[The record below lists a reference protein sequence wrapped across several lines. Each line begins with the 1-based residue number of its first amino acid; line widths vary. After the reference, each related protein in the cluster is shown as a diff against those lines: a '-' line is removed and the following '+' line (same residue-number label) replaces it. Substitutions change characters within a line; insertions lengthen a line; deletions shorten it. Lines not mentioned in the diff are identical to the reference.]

1 MFVNFYLLEVEDEM
15 SKKLE
20 SIHGGKSDSYHDIED
35 FNQTITQL
43 SINSRTLSE
52 DLGDHCHDLYNSAAE
67 GCRNKRSRDEEDG
80 AGPSGEAYSSDEP
93 HPKTWRMYGVL

>member
-1 MFVNFYLLEVEDEM
+1 M

-43 SINSRTLSE
+43 RLSVNSRTLSE

-93 HPKTWRMYGVL
+93 HPKTRRMYGVL

>member
-1 MFVNFYLLEVEDEM
+1 MNFYLLEVEDEM

-20 SIHGGKSDSYHDIED
+20 SIHRGKSNSYHDIDD

-67 GCRNKRSRDEEDG
+67 GSRNKRSCEEEDG
-80 AGPSGEAYSSDEP
+80 AGPSGKAYSNDEP

>member
-1 MFVNFYLLEVEDEM
+1 M

-20 SIHGGKSDSYHDIED
+20 SIHRGKSNSYHDIED

-43 SINSRTLSE
+43 SINSRTLSK
-52 DLGDHCHDLYNSAAE
+52 DLGDHRDDLYNSAAE
-67 GCRNKRSRDEEDG
+67 GSRNKRSHDEEDA
-80 AGPSGEAYSSDEP
+80 AGPSGETYSNDEP

>member
-1 MFVNFYLLEVEDEM
+1 MNFYLLEVEDEM

-20 SIHGGKSDSYHDIED
+20 SIHGGKSHSYHDIED